1 MIRSED
7 RFPERP
13 PKVWAALAAAMAVAA
28 IPATADAQT
37 STSAGAAAE
46 PPVAGVE
53 DEGVLMEADVVTHD
67 EEARTITAEGD
78 IQARFQD
85 RTLRADSLIY
95 NLDTR
100 RVVARGNVEISDA
113 TGTQYA
119 DEVELDEALGLG
131 LATNLRAR
139 FSGNGSLAARTAVR
153 RGEGRNELSRVI
165 YTSCIVCEDGSRPPT
180 WAIKARRAV
189 QNSEARSITYQAT
202 TLEVMGVPVFFLP
215 YFGHPDPSAGP
226 QSGLLTPA
234 IGRDSRV
241 GLFYDQPYY
250 WRISPYQD
258 AIASLRV
265 HEQVAP
271 LAGFSYN
278 KRFWSGLVSFSGSL
292 TNEQDFDSEGN
303 TFGDES
309 VRGHLFGQGRFRI
322 TDYWDWGFGVERA
335 SDDLYLARYSLTGAG
350 QTRGVYWGDSSRLL
364 SHVYATGQ
372 DANSFAQI
380 AFLSFQGLRVDDNA
394 RLMPLILPV
403 AEYERVFEEP
413 IFDGQVR
420 WTNNLV
426 ALNRADNGLNETN
439 GRFSSQLSWR
449 TDKVVGPGIVVSPF
463 ALARTDAFYVDTVA
477 TPSTTFTRGVGL
489 GGVEVSWPFMRSTR
503 NLQFIVEPVVTAVY
517 ASDGA
522 DDPRIINEDS
532 IRFELD
538 DSNLFRYSGAGNY
551 DVWEP
556 GGRVSAGVRAI
567 ARMSNGYN
575 ARLLFGQRW
584 REVDAGPRFNA
595 LNNLPEGSSDYIG
608 VAAIDLG
615 RHFGGSVRARLE
627 SDDLDVAQL
636 DAGVRASIW
645 RISGSA
651 RYYSSNAAL
660 SAGEPSEEIGT
671 TIGIQLI
678 RGWRLQFGDRRN
690 LSSDIN
696 LGQELRAIFED
707 DCTYLE
713 LAYTRTETQDRTLG
727 PNEGFQIRVG
737 LRTLGAIG
745 GSAAIGG
752 QR

>member
-322 TDYWDWGFGVERA
+322 TDYWDWGFGLERA
-335 SDDLYLARYSLTGAG
+335 SDDLYLARYSITGAG
-350 QTRGVYWGDSSRLL
+350 QQRGPYWGDYSRLL
-364 SHVYATGQ
+364 SHVYAIGQ
-372 DANSFAQI
+372 DDDSFAQV
-380 AFLSFQGLRVDDNA
+380 AFLSFQGLRAGDNA
-394 RLMPLILPV
+394 QLMPHILPV
-403 AEYERVFEEP
+403 ADYERVFDEP
-413 IFDGQVR
+413 LFDGQVR
-420 WTNNLV
+420 WTSNAIV
-426 ALNRADNGLNETN
+426 LNRADNGVSETN
-439 GRFSSQLSWR
+439 GRVSSGLSWR
-449 TDKVVGPGIVVSPF
+449 TNAVIGPGLVFSPF
-463 ALARTDAFYVDTVA
+463 AQARADLYHVNTVA
-477 TPSTTFTRGVGL
+477 TPSTTFSRTVGL
-489 GGVEVSWPFMRSTR
+489 AGAEVSWPFMRVGE
-503 NLQFIVEPVVTAVY
+503 NVNIIVEPVVSAVY
-517 ASDGA
+517 ASNGG
-522 DDPRIINEDS
+522 DDSRIINEDS

-538 DSNLFRYSGAGNY
+538 DSNLFRASGAPNY
-551 DVWEP
+551 DIWEP
-556 GGRVSAGVRAI
+556 GGRVSAGVRAS
-567 ARMSNGYN
+567 ARMANGYN
-575 ARLLFGQRW
+575 ASVTFGQRW
-584 REVDAGPRFNA
+584 RAVDAPGFNQ
-595 LNNLPEGSSDYIG
+595 LNNLPEGASDYVG
-608 VAAIDLG
+608 VAQVDLG
-615 RHFGGSVRARLE
+615 RSFGAVIRARF
-627 SDDLDVAQL
+627 SDDAFDVEQL
-636 DAGVRASIW
+636 DAGVRAALW
-645 RISGSA
+645 RFYGDT
-651 RYYSSNAAL
+651 RYYTVDPGLN
-660 SAGEPSEEIGT
+660 AGEPTEQIVS
-671 TIGIQLI
+671 TIGVQLM
-678 RGWRLQFGDRRN
+678 RGWRLQFGDRRD

-713 LAYTRTETQDRTLG
+713 LAYTRSETQDRTLG